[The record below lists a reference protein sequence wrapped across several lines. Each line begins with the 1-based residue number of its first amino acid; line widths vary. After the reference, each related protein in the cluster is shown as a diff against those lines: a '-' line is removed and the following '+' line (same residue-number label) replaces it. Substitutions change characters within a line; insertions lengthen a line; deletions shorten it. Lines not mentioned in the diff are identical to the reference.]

1 MVQSYKK
8 AKPGAR
14 LLPGLTGR
22 AKWAVN
28 TSATTWNGWQGR
40 RRDGAA
46 GGGAVGSVSE
56 NGQLTLKL
64 PGIRCISPQRP

>member
-1 MVQSYKK
+1 MEH
-8 AKPGAR
+8 KPNPGHE

-28 TSATTWNGWQGR
+28 TSTTTLNGWQGR
-40 RRDGAA
+40 RRDGGT

-64 PGIRCISPQRP
+64 PEIRCISPDRP